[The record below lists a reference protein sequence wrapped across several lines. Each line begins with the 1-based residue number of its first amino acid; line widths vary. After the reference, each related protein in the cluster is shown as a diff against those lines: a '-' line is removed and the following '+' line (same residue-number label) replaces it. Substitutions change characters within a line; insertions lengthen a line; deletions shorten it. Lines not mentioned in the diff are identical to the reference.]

1 MAEATF
7 APADP
12 RKRLGAAGETLAVQ
26 KLTEAGFTI
35 RARNWRCRAGE
46 IDIVAEE
53 DAPDYARGLAAAPWL
68 VLVEVRT
75 RRGNAF
81 GTALQSI
88 TPAKQRKLRTVAG
101 HYLAAAGWTGP
112 WRIDVVAIQLDRQG
126 HLVEIEHVKGAVLG

>member
-1 MAEATF
+1 MADATH

-26 KLTEAGFTI
+26 KLIEAGFTI
-35 RARNWRCRAGE
+35 HARNWRCRAGE

-75 RRGNAF
+75 RRGDAF

-101 HYLAAAGWTGP
+101 HYLAATGWTGP